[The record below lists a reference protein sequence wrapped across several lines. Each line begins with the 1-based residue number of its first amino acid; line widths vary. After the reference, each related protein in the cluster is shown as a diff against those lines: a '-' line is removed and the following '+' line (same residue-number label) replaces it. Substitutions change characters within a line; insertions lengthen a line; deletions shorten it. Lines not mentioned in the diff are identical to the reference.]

1 MTDQAQAV
9 RIPVPARE
17 VASRIV
23 RGTATLL
30 HSRRDELERFNEVG
44 TFIWSKLL
52 EKRHDVGAISAAI
65 TEEFEVDEATA
76 RADLEAFLSWLQTR
90 GLIDFDERVEPG

>member
-1 MTDQAQAV
+1 MSDQAQAV
-9 RIPVPARE
+9 RIPVPARK

-30 HSRRDELERFNEVG
+30 HSQRDELERYNEVG

-52 EKRHDVGAISAAI
+52 EKRHEIGAISTAI

-76 RADLEAFLSWLQTR
+76 RADLEGFLSWLQAQ
-90 GLIDFDERVEPG
+90 GLIDFGERVISD